1 MRRER
6 LFENIKGAFLHMG
19 LFGGAS
25 SLNGRASK
33 NRQASTDACLFLSVY
48 AVYSCTPG
56 IFGSLSKPTCKSSSV
71 GI

>member
-25 SLNGRASK
+25 CLNGRASK
-33 NRQASTDACLFLSVY
+33 NRQASTDACLFLSVLCGLFLH
-48 AVYSCTPG
+48 AGDFREFVKAD
-56 IFGSLSKPTCKSSSV
+56 L
-71 GI
+71 